1 MQAATKIRGVE
12 GRQQRLKALLLE
24 DGSTLPCSTL
34 VALAGGG
41 VDPKLFG
48 ALNDESLVFDGRLV
62 VDASFKT
69 NDPKILAG
77 GELVKFVRRIQVLN
91 LLALLIKS
99 TNTDTSLRM
108 QDERKM
114 ELFNSVRVCS

>member
-24 DGSTLPCSTL
+24 DGSTLPCCTL

-77 GELVKFVRRIQVLN
+77 GELVKFARRIQVLN
-91 LLALLIKS
+91 LLALLIK
-99 TNTDTSLRM
+99 
-108 QDERKM
+108 KYKY
-114 ELFNSVRVCS
+114 